1 LPAVGPPFACAK
13 LTGLLNYTHSVPSQ
27 ESATSP
33 ALVDVFVARQ
43 PIFDGKGNVFAYELL
58 YRRNS
63 AVTFADGDTAD
74 VMASEVLV
82 HTFLNIGLDRV
93 TDGAPAFLN
102 FTREMLLHGVYQ
114 LFNPNDVVIELLETV
129 TPDAEVVAACKAMT
143 KAGYKL
149 ALDDFVFEPGY
160 EPLLEIADIVKLDV
174 LDRETTELAALVD
187 RLAPYKLRLLA
198 ERVETADVRA
208 ACQSLGCTLFQGY
221 YFSKP
226 QLLAK
231 RDLSAGAMTILRL
244 MNLLRDIESSD
255 IKIEEAFRTDVSLTY
270 KLLRA
275 VNSAAMGGRG
285 IESILHAV
293 RLVGR
298 AEMHKWLALL
308 LVTSVAGRGGLTE
321 EVVHTAIRRA
331 RMCELV
337 AIDRGDRRGAE
348 ALFMV
353 GLFSLLDA
361 ILGFPL
367 PELLERIDLA
377 TEVRRALLVRSGPF
391 APTLSL
397 IEAYER
403 GAWDAASG
411 EAALLGI
418 PPQTVTDLYLS
429 ALAWSKEQ
437 IANAGQ
443 S

>member
-1 LPAVGPPFACAK
+1 MP
-13 LTGLLNYTHSVPSQ
+13 
-27 ESATSP
+27 TSP
-33 ALVDVFVARQ
+33 SETSPSLVDVFVARQ
-43 PIFDGKGNVFAYELL
+43 PIFDAKGDVYAYELL
-58 YRRNS
+58 YRRNGTTS
-63 AVTFADGDTAD
+63 FADGDTPD

-82 HTFLNIGLDRV
+82 HTFLNIGIDRV
-93 TDGAPAFLN
+93 TAGAPAFLN

-114 LFNPNDVVIELLETV
+114 LFGPKDVVIELLETV
-129 TPDAEVVAACKAMT
+129 RPDADVVAACQSMVE
-143 KAGYKL
+143 AGYVL
-149 ALDDFVFEPGY
+149 ALDDFVYDPAY
-160 EPLLEIADIVKLDV
+160 EPLLKIARIVKLDV
-174 LDRETTELAALVD
+174 LDRPAADLASLIE
-187 RLAPYKLRLLA
+187 RLKPYRVQLLA
-198 ERVETADVRA
+198 ERVETADVRRT
-208 ACQSLGCTLFQGY
+208 CESLGCTLFQGY

-226 QLLAK
+226 ELLAK
-231 RDLSAGAMTILRL
+231 RDLSAGQLTILRL
-244 MNLLRDIESSD
+244 MNLLRDFDSSD

-308 LVTSVAGRGGLTE
+308 LVTSVAGGGGMND

-337 AIDRGDRRGAE
+337 AMDRGDKRGAE

-353 GLFSLLDA
+353 GLFSMLDA
-361 ILGFPL
+361 ILRTPL
-367 PELLERIDLA
+367 PELLERIELA

-391 APTLSL
+391 APTLSMV
-397 IEAYER
+397 EAYER

-418 PPQTVTDLYLS
+418 PPQTVTDLYLAS
-429 ALAWSKEQ
+429 LEWSRDQLER
-437 IANAGQ
+437 AGQ
-443 S
+443 A